1 MTMMA
6 KINNKTRTGR
16 MKAGLVSD
24 TKGLSTVEYLI
35 LLTVI
40 AVASISLWRSIGGKV
55 KNHATKSD
63 SALGDLTVT
72 P

>member
-1 MTMMA
+1 MTIMA
-6 KINNKTRTGR
+6 KINNKTHTGR
-16 MKAGLVSD
+16 KKAGLVSD

-55 KNHATKSD
+55 KTHATESD
-63 SALGDLTVT
+63 KALGNLTVT
-72 P
+72 Q